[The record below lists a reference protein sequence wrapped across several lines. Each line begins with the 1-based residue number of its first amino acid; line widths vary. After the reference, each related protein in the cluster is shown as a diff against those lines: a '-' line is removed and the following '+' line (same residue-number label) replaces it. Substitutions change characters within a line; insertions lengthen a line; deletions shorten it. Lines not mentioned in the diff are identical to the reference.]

1 MPRLKQLLQ
10 YLVILAVFALVA
22 FLPLERP
29 RPTNPGNPRLA
40 LQPAASPT
48 QGAAR

>member
-10 YLVILAVFALVA
+10 YLIILAVFALVA

-29 RPTNPGNPRLA
+29 RPGAPRNPHA

-48 QGAAR
+48 QGAGR